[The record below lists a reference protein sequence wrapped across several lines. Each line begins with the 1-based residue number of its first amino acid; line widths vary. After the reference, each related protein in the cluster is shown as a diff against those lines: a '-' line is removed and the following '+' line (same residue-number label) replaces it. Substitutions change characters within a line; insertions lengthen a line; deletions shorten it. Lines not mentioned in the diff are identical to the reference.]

1 MAAKKKSKVK
11 KVKEMAQTH
20 GMEESTEPTTLDQVW
35 GDTGV
40 SRYKTMDVNE
50 YESQLNDMNKS
61 DLQAH
66 AQKIGLLPIDNVTQL
81 RGRLLREFNKHV
93 SAYKRPRT
101 HPHSWSTKN
110 LSTEARQ
117 ILSEGM

>member
-11 KVKEMAQTH
+11 KVKDMAQTH
-20 GMEESTEPTTLDQVW
+20 GMEEPAEPTALDQVW

-40 SRYKTMDVNE
+40 SKYKTMDTNE
-50 YESQLNDMNKS
+50 YESQLDEMNKS

-81 RGRLLREFNKHV
+81 RGRLLREFKKHV
-93 SAYKRPRT
+93 SAYKKPKT
-101 HPHSWSTKN
+101 HPHSWSTKS
-110 LSTEARQ
+110 LSAESRK